1 MDATTTANGKLKLL
15 DRVRYAVRVRH
26 LARSTEKAYVYW
38 VRRYILFHNKR
49 HPIDM
54 GKHEVEAFL
63 TDLAV
68 NQRVPQRSI

>member
-1 MDATTTANGKLKLL
+1 MDATNVVGGKPKLL
-15 DRVRYAVRVRH
+15 DRVRFAIRVRH
-26 LARSTEKAYVYW
+26 LARSTEMVYVYW

-54 GKHEVEAFL
+54 GKQEVEAFL

-68 NQRVPQRSI
+68 NQRVPQRTI